1 MGMRF
6 SLKNFLRKKPKQPE
20 PRSGAFV
27 FPVGPYGSNSW
38 VSPRT
43 DNPIIGE
50 YMFLKSTTL
59 SVCIRRRANAFA
71 SVPLKL
77 MRKKKGGEAEEIES
91 HPLKNLLNDVN
102 PHDTGMDLKYKTSVF
117 LDLTGDAYWLF
128 EDGYREIYV
137 PRSSQMRIVPDE
149 KNFIK
154 SYQYFPDSV
163 DRSKF
168 VEYPPERVLHFKYFN
183 PSDPWYGAPPLLS
196 GGTEIAT
203 DFYASEY
210 QVKFFENGAMPVK
223 LFQVEGMELMTDE
236 QLKEFMEKWFLRYGG
251 LDNFHKTGFVNQ
263 NVKELSSGPTMKDM
277 EFNVL
282 RKFERETI
290 CSMYDVPPM
299 LAGIF
304 EYANYAN
311 AREQRK
317 SFWQEGNVP
326 RMRQFEEVLNQLLIP
341 RFNETSS
348 DMFFEHD
355 FSKIEPL
362 QETSEE
368 KTKNAVM
375 VFNSGLG
382 KRNEARAMIGLV
394 AVPEEENTY
403 KPQQQ
408 SLIDLLGG
416 DGGGNLDNPRDGK
429 VIVSPVVAR
438 KILEPQPVSTNGDHK
453 ISVGE
458 LVITHR
464 LMGKAGLSPL
474 PQEQKDDREDLR
486 KGASTRLRRQEVLF
500 AEDMV
505 KFFNGQEKRLL
516 KAFDEV
522 LPPEKSNPKGMVKA
536 LTEKQIEGNGDDIL
550 NAIFDRVNE
559 DGKLRKA
566 LIDRFR
572 LVVEFAGQ
580 VTEADLGMV
589 IDLSLTNPA
598 VVAFFQLKQAKAIII
613 NETTSEQIRERILRA
628 IEEGWSTVQLRD
640 DITNMFDAISEGRA
654 MTIAQ
659 TETTG
664 AYNFGTLETWK
675 QSGLDIEKEW
685 LSAHDDKVRD
695 SHVAMDGKRARLDST
710 FPNGLMYPGDPSGQ
724 PEETINCRCSML
736 SARSED

>member
-1 MGMRF
+1 MKF
-6 SLKNFLRKKPKQPE
+6 SFKNLFSRKAKQAD
-20 PRSGAFV
+20 RGRAFV
-27 FPVGPYGSNSW
+27 FPVGPFGSNSW

-43 DNPIIGE
+43 DNPMIGE

-77 MRKKKGGEAEEIES
+77 MRKKKGGESEEIES

-102 PHDTGMDLKYKTSVF
+102 PHDTGMDLKYKTSIF

-128 EDGYREIYV
+128 EDGFKEIYV

-163 DRSKF
+163 DRSRF

-341 RFNETSS
+341 RFNETTS

-382 KRNEARAMIGLV
+382 KRNEARAMIGLI

-416 DGGGNLDNPRDGK
+416 DDSNLDNPRDGK
-429 VIVSPVVAR
+429 IIVSPTTAR
-438 KILEPQPVSTNGDHK
+438 KILEPEPVSINGDRK

-464 LMGKAGLSPL
+464 LMGKSELSPSL
-474 PQEQKDDREDLR
+474 KNESKTDVIEKDDREELR

-505 KFFNGQEKRLL
+505 KFFNGQKKRLL
-516 KAFDEV
+516 KAFDEI
-522 LPPEKSNPKGMVKA
+522 LPPEKSK
-536 LTEKQIEGNGDDIL
+536 KQIEGNGDDIL
-550 NAIFDRVNE
+550 NLIFDRVNE
-559 DGKLRKA
+559 NGKLRKA

-580 VTEADLGMV
+580 ITEADLGMV
-589 IDLSLTNPA
+589 IDLNLTNPA
-598 VVAFFQLKQAKAIII
+598 VVAFFQLKSAKAIII
-613 NETTSEQIRERILRA
+613 NDTTWGQIYERVIKA
-628 IEEGWSTVQLRD
+628 IEEGWSTVELRD
-640 DITNMFDAISEGRA
+640 DITNMFDVISEGRA

-685 LSAHDDKVRD
+685 LSAHDEKVRE
-695 SHVAMDGKRARLDST
+695 SHVAMDGKRVPLAST
-710 FPNGLMYPGDPSGQ
+710 FPNGLMYPGDPSG
-724 PEETINCRCSML
+724 ELSEFVNCRC
-736 SARSED
+736 